1 VKRQCCQYLV
11 QIGAQ
16 WCNMMIMARNDKV
29 VRKSISIPA
38 RIAHRVRGLA
48 KAQKTSANRVL
59 VALLQAG
66 LESKES
72 EKTRFFALADQL
84 SKSHDP
90 KRREKLK
97 RELARMTFGE

>member
-1 VKRQCCQYLV
+1 
-11 QIGAQ
+11 
-16 WCNMMIMARNDKV
+16 MMVMARSDKV
-29 VRKSISIPA
+29 VRKSISIPE

-59 VALLQAG
+59 VDLLEAG
-66 LESKES
+66 LESKAT
-72 EKTRFFALADQL
+72 EKARFFALADQL
-84 SKSHDP
+84 SESHDP